1 MGVGLLKSAWAP
13 LLLLQRLCRKLNFG
27 RVQSPMPAQDP
38 HGVPVPD
45 PKALG
50 VILGPMGGH
59 CNANVSPKL

>member
-1 MGVGLLKSAWAP
+1 
-13 LLLLQRLCRKLNFG
+13 
-27 RVQSPMPAQDP
+27 MPAQDP

-59 CNANVSPKL
+59 CNASVSPKL